1 MIDTLPLYKTIT
13 CPVLYLWAAHSRVS
27 PEMIQQLREACPHI
41 EIAPVADSGHH
52 LTLDQP
58 EQTIRLVRDFL
69 QRHHL
74 LTQSVGPN

>member
-1 MIDTLPLYKTIT
+1 
-13 CPVLYLWAAHSRVS
+13 VLFLWAAHSRVS
-27 PEMIQQLREACPHI
+27 AGMIQQLRAACPHA

-69 QRHHL
+69 QRHQL
-74 LTQSVGPN
+74 IS